1 MAGFGPAQDAPQ
13 GPGPAQSDRWWSA
26 DDGRQEQATGTGDEF
41 PRIIR
46 TRLRG

>member
-13 GPGPAQSDRWWSA
+13 GPGPAQSDRWWGA